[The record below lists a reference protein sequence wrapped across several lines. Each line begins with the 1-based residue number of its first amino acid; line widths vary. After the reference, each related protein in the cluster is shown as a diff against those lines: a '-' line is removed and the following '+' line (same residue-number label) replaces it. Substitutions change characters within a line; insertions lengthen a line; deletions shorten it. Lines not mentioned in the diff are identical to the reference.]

1 MYLANQLGN
10 HLGRVRCLKMTL
22 RLGTLQNLLKLGN
35 SSLGALRALN
45 IGGLRMLQQQKY
57 TFGIGNFEN
66 ETCWNPGRFGKVAFG
81 TLKDFENLCRS
92 VAQDPKLILLG
103 T

>member
-22 RLGTLQNLLKLGN
+22 RLGTLQNPLKLGN

-45 IGGLRMLQQQKY
+45 IGGC
-57 TFGIGNFEN
+57 NFEN